1 MRYLRGLIKILISFI
16 IIALFLIMM
25 VTFFKDAIAGYL
37 LKRDVKRLLGLD
49 VVMQDM
55 IVGLSTTTVE
65 TKEFKVLNPPG
76 FEDKV
81 MLDLPELYINY
92 DIHACLNRDLH
103 FEYIKLDLKEF
114 YVIKNKDGKLNLEG
128 IKVVQ
133 EAKQV
138 SEGQIQPPPD
148 ANAKE
153 FEFRIDTL
161 DLTIGQVI
169 YIDYTK
175 MTRGKPYT
183 KTWNVNVNDRFTD
196 IDDPAKFAKLIIVKA
211 LTKTA
216 ISKLAHFD
224 IGFLE
229 KGLSSTLRGATQL
242 TFNAAAKTIDTG
254 IGLAEEVLSG
264 VSKGFSRLLPF

>member
-114 YVIKNKDGKLNLEG
+114 YVIKNKDGK
-128 IKVVQ
+128 
-133 EAKQV
+133 
-138 SEGQIQPPPD
+138 
-148 ANAKE
+148 
-153 FEFRIDTL
+153 
-161 DLTIGQVI
+161 
-169 YIDYTK
+169 
-175 MTRGKPYT
+175 
-183 KTWNVNVNDRFTD
+183 
-196 IDDPAKFAKLIIVKA
+196 
-211 LTKTA
+211 
-216 ISKLAHFD
+216 
-224 IGFLE
+224 
-229 KGLSSTLRGATQL
+229 
-242 TFNAAAKTIDTG
+242 
-254 IGLAEEVLSG
+254 
-264 VSKGFSRLLPF
+264 